1 LRVGD
6 VIEVAESSR
15 GLAAI
20 QAALAGASRRTE
32 AEWLSVDKVKMAG
45 RVLSIPARTQIAT
58 PVNEQL
64 IVELY
69 SK

>member
-1 LRVGD
+1 VEL
-6 VIEVAESSR
+6 AESSR
-15 GLAAI
+15 NLSAI
-20 QAALAGASRRTE
+20 QASLAGASRRTD
-32 AEWLSVDKVKMAG
+32 AEWLSVDKVKLAG
-45 RVLSIPARTQIAT
+45 RVLSIPTRTQIPT